1 MEQTASD
8 RQLNLL
14 RIYGTLVSDRK
25 DWGGALVLSS
35 GAGAAS
41 SGLAAAVS
49 IAGGTTLVLDD
60 NAETVKAAMRRGELD
75 FVVNTLDEALR
86 TLKNEI
92 RQHRALSVG
101 LIANVATVLQ
111 EIEERGVLPDKHYKP
126 TPEPL
131 LRDSEHQI
139 SAANPTDLRA
149 IDEQLLSLIPA
160 DDLVRRRWI
169 QRAPQYLREARSGS
183 RWIWL
188 SDQEF
193 NQLKQELR
201 P

>member
-8 RQLNLL
+8 RQINVL
-14 RIYGTLVSDRK
+14 RIYGTLVSERE

-35 GAGAAS
+35 GVGAAS

-60 NAETVKAAMRRGELD
+60 DAAAVKAAMRRGELD

-92 RQHRALSVG
+92 RQRRALSVG
-101 LIANVATVLQ
+101 LIANVTAVLK
-111 EIEERGVLPDKHYKP
+111 EMAERGVLPEKHY
-126 TPEPL
+126 TPAPESPV
-131 LRDSEHQI
+131 RDGERQI
-139 SAANPTDLRA
+139 PAANSTELRA
-149 IDEQLLSLIPA
+149 MDEQLLSLIPA

-188 SDQEF
+188 SDHEL
-193 NQLKQELR
+193 NQIKPESR